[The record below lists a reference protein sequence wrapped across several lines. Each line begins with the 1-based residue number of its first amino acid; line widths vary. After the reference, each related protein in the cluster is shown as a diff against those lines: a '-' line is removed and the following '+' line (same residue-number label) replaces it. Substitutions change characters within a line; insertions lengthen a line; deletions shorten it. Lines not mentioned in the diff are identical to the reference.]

1 MVMFENGIRKK
12 STTQPLRIIS
22 LEYVTDWSYW
32 SKKKKKKRKK
42 RRRGAKEEEEA
53 EKMKNC

>member
-32 SKKKKKKRKK
+32 SKKKKKKGRRGEGELKKKK
-42 RRRGAKEEEEA
+42 RQRK
-53 EKMKNC
+53 